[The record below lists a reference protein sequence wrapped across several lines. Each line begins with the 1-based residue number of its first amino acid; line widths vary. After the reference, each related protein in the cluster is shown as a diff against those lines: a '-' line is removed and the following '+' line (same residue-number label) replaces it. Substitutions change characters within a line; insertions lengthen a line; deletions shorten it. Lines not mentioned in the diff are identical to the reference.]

1 MDKANSDRSET
12 TTPSLGDAVSLPVP
26 ARLALQPVRTSV
38 KKWFLS
44 FALFA
49 PDKKM

>member
-12 TTPSLGDAVSLPVP
+12 TTPSLGDAVFLPVP
-26 ARLALQPVRTSV
+26 ARPALQPVRTSV

-49 PDKKM
+49 PDKEE